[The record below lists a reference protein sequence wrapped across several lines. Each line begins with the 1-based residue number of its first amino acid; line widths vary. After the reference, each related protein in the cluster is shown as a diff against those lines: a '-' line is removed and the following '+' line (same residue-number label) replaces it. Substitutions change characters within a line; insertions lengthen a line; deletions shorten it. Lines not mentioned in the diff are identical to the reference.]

1 MCTIYCMCLSL
12 SIEPLLTLPFTLEG
26 DRWWIA
32 RAFDS
37 SSVQQEL
44 HWPSCKP
51 LSYIFLSALYSYG
64 RCSLLLVCVLA
75 IASTAST
82 LCRGININLT
92 HSVYFTP
99 TAFSISKQWSYF
111 IFIFVSINLFF
122 FSFHFFVCWFVCSI
136 FRISLVF
143 LKHLL
148 LFLFVCFF
156 LLHAACLFLHTDAY
170 DGSKRLLGR
179 FILSVLVFNR
189 CKSAKLI
196 CFSFVTYVN
205 FWSSNNARLYRINL
219 NVAHKKLCIIEL
231 FVEVLISF
239 T

>member
-1 MCTIYCMCLSL
+1 MYINPIFLTRVLLVVSITLLRLFSSIWPLLLCALSICMCLSL

-75 IASTAST
+75 KASYCFYIEMPLHFSF
-82 LCRGININLT
+82 LKI
-92 HSVYFTP
+92 
-99 TAFSISKQWSYF
+99 FSILTPFQYRSSEVFLFWFVFLLIFFLFPFLSLFLFPF
-111 IFIFVSINLFF
+111 IVFSAFICLLNKSWLLFF
-122 FSFHFFVCWFVCSI
+122 FSF
-136 FRISLVF
+136 
-143 LKHLL
+143 
-148 LFLFVCFF
+148 CFCM
-156 LLHAACLFLHTDAY
+156 LHALFLHTDAY

-179 FILSVLVFNR
+179 FIFVSY
-189 CKSAKLI
+189 
-196 CFSFVTYVN
+196 SF
-205 FWSSNNARLYRINL
+205 
-219 NVAHKKLCIIEL
+219 
-231 FVEVLISF
+231 
-239 T
+239 